1 MTTGSLWDKLGK
13 VIKEVEEIVETAG
26 CSVAEALRLAGIDF
40 TAIKKPL
47 WGGDLDGIIKK
58 VPKWAAIV
66 KDGSGDI
73 LGVTSEKYGIVQNA
87 EGFGFADYIDGLKF
101 VRGGITEH
109 GLNWL
114 LGAMPAVDILGDT
127 FVPHIVFQNS
137 FNGRFQLKAAV
148 VLLREGTD
156 TQYRFSM
163 GGASGQIRI
172 RHSKNAKDRLETAH
186 EAMLTVTEF
195 AENMKAL
202 AEELNGRKVGAD
214 AFIDALFPITDKMT
228 ETQEVNVRER
238 REVFKTYLRNPIN
251 ARFGEDSGWALF
263 NAYADYLTH
272 EALKDGFSVKKAEKA
287 FERSLDPKKLTE
299 AVKVIRKL

>member
-1 MTTGSLWDKLGK
+1 MTTGSIWDKIG
-13 VIKEVEEIVETAG
+13 VTITEAAEEIESIVER
-26 CSVAEALRLAGIDF
+26 ALQLAGIDF
-40 TAIKKPL
+40 TAVKKPL
-47 WGGDLDGIIKK
+47 WGGDLDGVIKK
-58 VPKWAAIV
+58 VPKWASIV
-66 KDGSGDI
+66 KAENGDI

-101 VRGGITEH
+101 LRGGLTEH

-114 LGAMPAVDILGDT
+114 LGAMPAVNILGDV
-127 FVPHIVFQNS
+127 FIPNIVFQNS
-137 FNGRFQLKAAV
+137 FNGRFQLKAAI

-156 TQYRFSM
+156 TQYRFNLGRSD
-163 GGASGQIRI
+163 GQIHI

-186 EAMLTVTEF
+186 EAMLTVSEF

-202 AEELNGRKVGAD
+202 AEELNSRKVGAD

-238 REVFKTYLRNPIN
+238 REVFKTYLKNPHN
-251 ARFGEDSGWALF
+251 ARFGENSGWALF

-299 AVKVIRKL
+299 AVKIIKKL